1 MKIKINMPHLYQTY
15 NEYITKFIQKGGVIE
30 AAPSCPVSQVASSS
44 IGFVID
50 PTGEVEFLGSYDK
63 FFSHEYTSCG
73 YFFPQ
78 KSVPSLNLQ
87 SICQTL
93 AKTMFE
99 QGVFGYACLDIISFP
114 DALSR
119 KTTEISDKGSNNT
132 TNRVFWAVDLN
143 CYMTTQVAS
152 TLFFDFLMQ
161 GKLDGTSGFYSIPKP
176 VLGKISFVLLF

>member
-78 KSVPSLNLQ
+78 KSIPNLNLQ
-87 SICQTL
+87 AICQTMGKAL
-93 AKTMFE
+93 YNK
-99 QGVFGYACLDIISFP
+99 GVFGYACLDIISFP
-114 DALSR
+114 DHPNSR
-119 KTTEISDKGSNNT
+119 KPTETSDKEANHTGNN
-132 TNRVFWAVDLN
+132 NRVFWAVDLN
-143 CYMTTQVAS
+143 C
-152 TLFFDFLMQ
+152 
-161 GKLDGTSGFYSIPKP
+161 
-176 VLGKISFVLLF
+176 